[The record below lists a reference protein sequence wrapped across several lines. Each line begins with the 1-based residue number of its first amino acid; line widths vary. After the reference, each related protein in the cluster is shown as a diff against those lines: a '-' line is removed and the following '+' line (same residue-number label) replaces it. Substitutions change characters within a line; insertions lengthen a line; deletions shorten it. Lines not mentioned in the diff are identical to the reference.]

1 MNTLLTIVK
10 FLPTLIALIK
20 AVEEAIPGQGKGEQK
35 LALVRELLQLVES
48 NLDVSTVEKT
58 VKALVATFNKTG
70 W

>member
-20 AVEEAIPGQGKGEQK
+20 AVEEAIPGPGTGEQK